1 MFLTLPVI
9 ALLISFAI
17 LFSLCRPRYLTSKTT
32 NAGKI
37 SIIIPARDEEHNI
50 TKLLTSIRSQP
61 IQPLEILVIDDQS
74 TDQTAEMACDLGATV
89 ISGKEMPVGW
99 KGKTWAVS
107 YTHLTLPTSDLV

>member
-17 LFSLCRPRYLTSKTT
+17 LFSLCRPRYLTSKTA

-50 TKLLTSIRSQP
+50 TKLLTSIRSQSN
-61 IQPLEILVIDDQS
+61 QPLEILVIDDQS
-74 TDQTAEMACDLGATV
+74 IDKTAEVARELGATV
-89 ISGKEMPVGW
+89 IARKRNARGLERQNLG
-99 KGKTWAVS
+99 
-107 YTHLTLPTSDLV
+107 LPTRSRCRGW